1 MIEENLRTNWNA
13 YYDRPFKSALIT
25 RKYTTQVL
33 IGFIKKYVEKKDF
46 TLTEIGGA
54 NSCFY
59 EKIAEAFQP
68 QKYIIIDNNQLGL
81 DKFRERLGNLKE
93 VELYNQDIFAP
104 DPTEQTDV
112 VFSVGLIEH
121 FDLLGTKES
130 ILNHLQYL
138 RRPGILIIS
147 FPTPTLLY
155 KITRKLA
162 ELTGLWLFPDERPLR
177 LKEVEK
183 TVASFGRIV
192 DKKILWPLFLT
203 QYIIVVKVN

>member
-1 MIEENLRTNWNA
+1 MSEESLRTNWNA
-13 YYDRPFKSALIT
+13 YYNRPFRSALIT
-25 RKYTTQVL
+25 RKYTTRVL
-33 IGFIKKYVEKKDF
+33 INYIKKHVGKKEF
-46 TLTEIGGA
+46 TITEIGGA

-59 EKIAEAFQP
+59 EKIAEELKP
-68 QKYIIIDNNQLGL
+68 HKYIIIDNNQLGL
-81 DKFRERLGNLKE
+81 DKFRERLGDPQG

-104 DPTEQTDV
+104 DPTEHTDV

-121 FDLLGTKES
+121 FDLQGTKES

-138 RRPGILIIS
+138 KRPGTLVLS

-155 KITRKLA
+155 QITRKLA

-183 TVASFGRIV
+183 TVSSFGRIV

-203 QYIIVVKVN
+203 QYMIVVQVD

>member
-1 MIEENLRTNWNA
+1 MSEESLRTNWNA
-13 YYDRPFKSALIT
+13 YYNRPFKSALIA
-25 RKYTTQVL
+25 RKYTSQVL
-33 IGFIKKYVEKKDF
+33 INYIKKHVGKRDF

-59 EKIAEAFQP
+59 EKIAENLKP
-68 QKYIIIDNNQLGL
+68 RKYIIIDNNQLGL
-81 DKFRERLGNLKE
+81 DKFCERLGNPPD

-104 DPTEQTDV
+104 APPAHTDV

-121 FDLLGTKES
+121 FDLEGTKES

-138 RRPGILIIS
+138 KRPGTLILS
-147 FPTPTLLY
+147 FPTRTLLY
-155 KITRKLA
+155 QITRKLA
-162 ELTGLWLFPDERPLR
+162 EITGLWVFPDERPLR

-183 TVASFGRIV
+183 TVTSFGRIV

-203 QYIIVVKVN
+203 QYMIVVQVD